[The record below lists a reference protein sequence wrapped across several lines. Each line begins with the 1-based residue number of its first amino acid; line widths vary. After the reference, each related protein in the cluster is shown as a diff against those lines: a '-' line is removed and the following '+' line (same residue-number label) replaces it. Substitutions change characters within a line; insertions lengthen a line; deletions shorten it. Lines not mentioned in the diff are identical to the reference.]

1 MRNLLVTATP
11 YISEPGECPSSLI
24 YVEPQT
30 FSIIFAYLPVCVAVL
45 RSCLLFGRYEH
56 AQVATTG
63 KESIHRPI

>member
-1 MRNLLVTATP
+1 MNSLWKDTP
-11 YISEPGECPSSLI
+11 REQAVQRDPF
-24 YVEPQT
+24 VEYRT
-30 FSIIFAYLPVCVAVL
+30 FSIIIFAYLPVCVAVL